1 MKKYLY
7 LSILDYDA
15 TNRVEYNAKMFL
27 MLALWTLF
35 EVLLLN
41 FSNKGEL
48 MIVGPFPMG
57 MITST
62 VIQMLMCRNLF
73 KSNYLLKEKPVKIN
87 MLVLTALIKVYINLI
102 ASIIMVAMILNFID
116 PLGLQQLLNS
126 TYIIFV
132 IAAIVFNFIFMLS
145 LMRNKY
151 TKIILSLI
159 CGITPIIL
167 AGKTTLLGNIFNVT
181 NTDYLGLTLLLIVM
195 FIISYIIINYLY
207 RRDIK

>member
-116 PLGLQQLLNS
+116 PLG
-126 TYIIFV
+126 
-132 IAAIVFNFIFMLS
+132 
-145 LMRNKY
+145 
-151 TKIILSLI
+151 
-159 CGITPIIL
+159 
-167 AGKTTLLGNIFNVT
+167 
-181 NTDYLGLTLLLIVM
+181 
-195 FIISYIIINYLY
+195 
-207 RRDIK
+207 

>member
-1 MKKYLY
+1 
-7 LSILDYDA
+7 
-15 TNRVEYNAKMFL
+15 
-27 MLALWTLF
+27 
-35 EVLLLN
+35 
-41 FSNKGEL
+41 
-48 MIVGPFPMG
+48 
-57 MITST
+57 
-62 VIQMLMCRNLF
+62 
-73 KSNYLLKEKPVKIN
+73 
-87 MLVLTALIKVYINLI
+87 
-102 ASIIMVAMILNFID
+102 
-116 PLGLQQLLNS
+116 S